1 MYPTHLQERTAASD
15 GWLRRAATALA
26 LTAVSVLI
34 GLTAGNALATN
45 PTAAP
50 AAQAWTP
57 ASLRTALAALPPGDA
72 ERGRVVNQQ
81 LFCASC
87 HGDTGVAP
95 TQNWPHLAGQKAAYT
110 AKMLL
115 DYQSRLRHENQG
127 AALMHDIAVMLT
139 PQQIADVSA
148 FYAVQPAP
156 RDDGTPR
163 PVAAQ
168 GVSAEQLVRQGDPA
182 RLLTPCASCHGVKG
196 QGGKLEASAL
206 AGQNP
211 LYVTRTLLHYQ
222 SGARANDAA
231 QGMRAFAKKLT
242 RSEIDAL
249 ATYYAD
255 LPAKLPADPAR
266 SKK

>member
-1 MYPTHLQERTAASD
+1 MYSDPYLQQLTAATG
-15 GWLRRAATALA
+15 GWFARGLTALA
-26 LTAVSVLI
+26 VTAT
-34 GLTAGNALATN
+34 GLLMGFAAA
-45 PTAAP
+45 PAQASDHAAAP
-50 AAQAWTP
+50 AAKAWTS
-57 ASLRTALAALPPGDA
+57 ATLRGALSALPPSDA

-115 DYQSRLRHENQG
+115 DYQSRLRSENKG

-148 FYAVQPAP
+148 FYAAQPAP
-156 RDDGTPR
+156 RDDATPR
-163 PVAAQ
+163 PVAEGLLA
-168 GVSAEQLVRQGDPA
+168 AQLVKKGDPS

-211 LYVTRTLLHYQ
+211 LYVTRTLLNYQ
-222 SGARANDAA
+222 SGVRANDAA
-231 QGMRAFAKKLT
+231 RGMSAFAKKLT
-242 RSEIDAL
+242 RNEINAL

-255 LPAKLPADPAR
+255 LPVTK
-266 SKK
+266 

>member
-1 MYPTHLQERTAASD
+1 MYTDPYLQELTAVTD
-15 GWLRRAATALA
+15 GWLRCAATALA
-26 LTAVSVLI
+26 LTAASMLLGLSV
-34 GLTAGNALATN
+34 GNALAADPTA
-45 PTAAP
+45 TAAP
-50 AAQAWTP
+50 AANAWTP
-57 ASLRTALAALPPGDA
+57 ASLRTALAALPPGNA

-95 TQNWPHLAGQKAAYT
+95 TQNWPHLAGQRAAYT

-115 DYQSRLRHENQG
+115 DYQSRLRRENHG

-139 PQQIADVSA
+139 PQQIADVAA
-148 FYAVQPAP
+148 FYAAQPAA
-156 RDDGTPR
+156 RDDGMPR
-163 PVAAQ
+163 PAATTQ
-168 GVSAEQLVRQGDPA
+168 GLSAEQLVKKGDPT

-196 QGGKLEASAL
+196 HGGKLEASAL

-211 LYVTRTLLHYQ
+211 LYFTRTLLHYQ
-222 SGARANDAA
+222 SGVRASDAA
-231 QGMRAFAKKLT
+231 KGMGTFAKKLT
-242 RSEIDAL
+242 RDEIDAL

-255 LPAKLPADPAR
+255 LPASTSP